1 MNKIK
6 ALAIICE
13 RKNSKGIKNK
23 NLSKIG
29 EKSLI
34 QICIEQAL
42 RCVEDVVVSSDSTEV
57 LDIARTYDSVMI
69 IDRPS
74 DLAKDT
80 TPKLPVLQH
89 ALKQVSTQ
97 YDIIFDLQPTSP
109 LRTDESIFNSFNLFD
124 ENKNAENL
132 ISVSK
137 TSSHP
142 SYNLVTLNGAG
153 RVKLLDEPLEP
164 VTGRN
169 FLPETFLINGVIYIW
184 RKNVLMNKSDNKIVG
199 NHTISYE
206 TGVIESIDIDTYEDL
221 QLAEAIINTQS
232 R

>member
-6 ALAIICE
+6 ALAIICA

-57 LDIARTYDSVMI
+57 LDIARTYDSVVI

-74 DLAKDT
+74 DLAQDT

-89 ALKQVSTQ
+89 ALEQVSTQ

-109 LRTDESIFNSFNLFD
+109 LRTDESIFNSFNLFH
-124 ENKNAENL
+124 L
-132 ISVSK
+132 I
-137 TSSHP
+137 
-142 SYNLVTLNGAG
+142 Y
-153 RVKLLDEPLEP
+153 
-164 VTGRN
+164 
-169 FLPETFLINGVIYIW
+169 FC
-184 RKNVLMNKSDNKIVG
+184 
-199 NHTISYE
+199 
-206 TGVIESIDIDTYEDL
+206 
-221 QLAEAIINTQS
+221 
-232 R
+232 